1 MKVLRYSTQIHKWVA
16 LVIGLQVLFWV
27 GGGLVMTAIPI
38 ETVRSEHRFQ
48 KPDYPAFAIDALI
61 PVQTAATGLSAP
73 IDKAELRHTPRG
85 PAWVF
90 TPKGGEL
97 YLTILP
103 DADFHWLKSGHFAIE
118 DCGNYIADEMK
129 RFYDETVAG
138 K

>member
-1 MKVLRYSTQIHKWVA
+1 MKLLRLSTQIHKWVA

-48 KPDYPAFAIDALI
+48 KPDYPAFAIDALV
-61 PVQTAATGLSAP
+61 PVQTAAAGLSAP

-90 TPKGGEL
+90 TPRSGEPV
-97 YLTILP
+97 ILSALDGKP
-103 DADFHWLKSGHFAIE
+103 FAVFPRAE
-118 DCGNYIADEMK
+118 AMRLAQAAYRGEA
-129 RFYDETVAG
+129 
-138 K
+138 